1 MTARAQRAGD
11 RLRELLAGP
20 RPLVAGGCYDGL
32 SAAVLQ
38 NAGFPALFL
47 SGAGV
52 SASSAGLPDLGLISM
67 DELVTVARRV
77 VAQSRVPVMVDADT
91 GFGNELNVVRT
102 VRELADAGAAAIML
116 EDQVAPK
123 RCGHL
128 AGKSIV
134 DRETFIRRIAAA
146 SIARGDSG
154 MLIIARTDAL
164 AVAGMD
170 EALARMEDAV
180 AYGAD
185 LTFIEAPTTR
195 DEIGRIGRESAG
207 IPVFGLAGGRVPSL
221 DVGELHELGF
231 PLVSYP
237 GVAMMPMISE
247 VTRAAKAV
255 LMAGGHAPLDEYR
268 MVPRD
273 IFEAVGLSDWL
284 DLEDHLGGDLAE
296 LSRRVRPGL
305 SERAGSTEAP

>member
-1 MTARAQRAGD
+1 MSGAGD
-11 RLRELLAGP
+11 RVRELLAADG
-20 RPLVAGGCYDGL
+20 PLVLGGCYDGL
-32 SAAVLQ
+32 SAAVLES
-38 NAGFPALFL
+38 AGFPALFL

-52 SASSAGLPDLGLISM
+52 SASAVGLPDLGLVSM

-77 VAQSRVPVMVDADT
+77 VAQSGVPVFVDADT
-91 GFGNELNVVRT
+91 GFGNELNVTRT
-102 VRELADAGAAAIML
+102 VRALADAGVAGIML

-128 AGKSIV
+128 AGKSV
-134 DRETFIRRIAAA
+134 VSRDEFIRRIAAA

-170 EALARMEDAV
+170 EALARMADAV

-185 LTFIEAPTTR
+185 LTFIEAPGSVE
-195 DEIGRIGRESAG
+195 EIRTIGRESAG
-207 IPVFGLAGGRVPSL
+207 IPVFGLAGGKVPSL
-221 DVGELHELGF
+221 SVDELYELGF
-231 PLVSYP
+231 PVVSYP

-255 LMAGGHAPLDEYR
+255 LAAGGHGPLDEYR

-273 IFEAVGLSDWL
+273 IFEAVGLTEWL
-284 DLEDHLGGDLAE
+284 ELEAQLGGDLDT
-296 LSRRVRPGL
+296 LR
-305 SERAGSTEAP
+305 ERANPAGSGHPGAGAQS